1 MDANTMEREM
11 KEAIKKSGGLFYQ
24 YRPCRRDDSTIYDI
38 ENIRHGVVYAQTP
51 LNMNDPFDSQI
62 GFSAEQIY
70 DECISMFIESI
81 NNKIDDDYLKIII
94 ELLIKNK
101 LLGTMASFITL
112 IKNVK
117 KELKKHQ
124 KAMHKGYMKFSD
136 FIRSNMTQLYS
147 KLPTKIKNEYT
158 KDILNAIMLII
169 IRLDNVEITEES
181 LLSIVKLDNAL
192 DEIQKSAEKT
202 RDELY
207 PEIYT
212 DFVSQLTVS
221 CFSASGWN
229 NQLMWSHYANSY
241 SGICVEYDFTRIKKH
256 IGFIYPVKYQNTR
269 PTISMKDLGIAGFDL
284 SSDKRIIKSQFDVE
298 RLISQL
304 LIKNTCW
311 DYEREWRIINIGE
324 RNTPIFLELDCINSI
339 TFGFN
344 MDKVCKRLLMDVCR
358 EKNISCYE
366 IVLSK
371 ESFQI
376 ERKPLDLSAS
386 FDLKEEL
393 EYVILLYKQTT
404 NNSKT
409 IVQISD
415 SVKSTAGYFNTNL
428 CIEMLQQVKDMTCEY
443 YFLKLSMNR
452 IAFYMATNGI
462 DDEELLMSL
471 NQNEIINSIA
481 NFLSANRDSLATLRS
496 ALDKLFSIGAI
507 MEPRYNK
514 SVKIINDIIELSD
527 KIESF
532 EWIILSLPK
541 ND

>member
-471 NQNEIINSIA
+471 NQNEIIN
-481 NFLSANRDSLATLRS
+481 
-496 ALDKLFSIGAI
+496 
-507 MEPRYNK
+507 
-514 SVKIINDIIELSD
+514 
-527 KIESF
+527 
-532 EWIILSLPK
+532 
-541 ND
+541 

>member
-1 MDANTMEREM
+1 MDANKMEKEM
-11 KEAIKKSGGLFYQ
+11 KEAIIKSGGVFYQ

-81 NNKIDDDYLKIII
+81 NNKIDDNNLKIII

-101 LLGTMASFITL
+101 LLGTMAPFITL
-112 IKNVK
+112 INNFK
-117 KELKKHQ
+117 KEIKKHQ
-124 KAMHKGYMKFSD
+124 KAMHKGYMKLSD
-136 FIRSNMTQLYS
+136 FIRSNMTQLCS
-147 KLPTKIKNEYT
+147 KLPNKNEYT

-169 IRLDNVEITEES
+169 IRLDNVDITEES
-181 LLSIVKLDNAL
+181 LFSIVKLDNAL

-207 PEIYT
+207 PEIYK

-256 IGFIYPVKYQNTR
+256 IGFIFPVKYQNTR
-269 PTISMKDLGIAGFDL
+269 PTISLKDLGIAGFDL
-284 SSDKRIIKSQFDVE
+284 TSDQRIIESEIDVE
-298 RLISQL
+298 RLITQL
-304 LIKNTCW
+304 LIKNSCW
-311 DYEREWRIINIGE
+311 DYEKEWRIINIGK

-339 TFGFN
+339 TFGLN
-344 MDKVCKRLLMDVCR
+344 MDLLCRRLLMDVCR

-366 IVLSK
+366 LVLSK
-371 ESFQI
+371 ENFQI

-386 FDLKEEL
+386 FDLEEEL
-393 EYVILLYKQTT
+393 KYVIFLSKQTI
-404 NNSKT
+404 NNSKA
-409 IVQISD
+409 IEQMSD
-415 SVKSTAGYFNTNL
+415 SVKTTAGCFNIDL

-452 IAFYMATNGI
+452 ISLFLTTNGI
-462 DDEELLMSL
+462 ENEELLSL
-471 NQNEIINSIA
+471 INQKGIIDTIGNS
-481 NFLSANRDSLATLRS
+481 LSANRSSLAMLRS
-496 ALDKLFSIGAI
+496 SIDKLFSMGLVLE
-507 MEPRYNK
+507 MKYNK
-514 SVKIINDIIELSD
+514 TVNMINSIIELSD

-532 EWIILSLPK
+532 EWIIPSLSK